1 MKIIELRVKDIPSNI
16 KRNYKL
22 IIVVIA
28 ICICIGVICGL
39 MSAKSYSPKNEVQVS
54 QLQEH
59 VELDSIEKDGGY
71 YYSAFFDLKEK
82 NDYIKAYLRY
92 FEQVDI
98 SNESRSLLEE
108 IEKSIS
114 EYQESYD
121 DARKFYEENA
131 PVIFE
136 KKEAAVKFYNEKID
150 DLEKNKKENK
160 SKLQEIVDGNYTSDY
175 KQSQQD
181 NIASDISNLQNDI
194 DMFNQQVS
202 IIETSSQ
209 AEIEENSVSAD
220 NILQENSNQLN
231 GIIDDFNDTLRTLAE
246 NENYEIIYNKRLI
259 NDYFEDAGFNG
270 EMEQEDILENQLGE
284 AIIYAKSIAG
294 LDLRSER
301 FFATFTFFVLFG
313 IVLGAIVGA
322 VYKAPKGRKGYGE
335 K

>member
-1 MKIIELRVKDIPSNI
+1 MKIIELSMQDILCNI

-22 IIVVIA
+22 IIVIIA
-28 ICICIGVICGL
+28 ICICIGIICGL
-39 MSAKSYSPKNEVQVS
+39 ISAKSYSPEDEVQVS

-59 VELDSIEKDGGY
+59 VELNSIEKDGGY
-71 YYSAFFDLKEK
+71 YYKAFFDLKEK
-82 NDYIKAYLRY
+82 NDYIQAYLRY

-98 SNESRSLLEE
+98 NNENRSLLEAV
-108 IEKSIS
+108 EKSIS

-121 DARKFYEENA
+121 DAREFYEENA

-136 KKEAAVKFYNEKID
+136 KKEDAVKFYNEKID
-150 DLEKNKKENK
+150 DLEKDKKDNE
-160 SKLQEIVDGNYTSDY
+160 SKLQEVVNGNYTSDY
-175 KQSQQD
+175 KQAQQN
-181 NIASDISNLQNDI
+181 NISSDISNLQNDI

-202 IIETSSQ
+202 IIENSSQ
-209 AEIEENSVSAD
+209 AEIEATAAAAD
-220 NILQENSNQLN
+220 SILQENSGQLN
-231 GIIDDFNDTLRTLAE
+231 SIIDDFNDALSTLAE

-301 FFATFTFFVLFG
+301 FFATCTFFVLFG